1 MHAVRILLAG
11 FVLLAGTSGLA
22 ANPPPG
28 KSTRFA
34 TLVVGKKSYD
44 QVEVRAVTARSIS
57 FVHSDGMASV
67 LLRDLPPELQSQ
79 FGYSAEAEAAVEAK
93 LAEARARAA
102 KSSRAERVD
111 RRLLEREQVLA
122 ARYESLMQELG
133 QDPVLQPEVDLRPRF
148 REFGLEV
155 KNQGRRPSCAVFAI
169 VSALEYQN
177 ARLSAR
183 SEKLSEE
190 YLVWATHKSTRRVPL
205 ASATQSGAADADD
218 ESVTRSDAGFSLA
231 EVVAALRAYGIPLQD
246 AVPNTF
252 GTAMGEIEEP
262 DAEVVESARTRRR
275 VFIHLL
281 SPRHVET
288 QIANIV
294 HALNAE
300 IPVAIGMRWPHAR
313 TLRTGYISEQKPILD
328 YAHAVTLV
336 GYRCPTGRIENAVFL
351 FKNSYGATWGQG
363 GYGLVTYG
371 YLKQY
376 LLDAVL
382 LEVQRGDAF

>member
-1 MHAVRILLAG
+1 MHAARPLLAA
-11 FVLLAGTSGLA
+11 LLLLTGSLTA
-22 ANPPPG
+22 AAKSPPG
-28 KSTRFA
+28 VGTRYD
-34 TLVVGKKSYD
+34 TLTVGKKVYQ
-44 QVEVRAVTARSIS
+44 QVEVRTVTARSIS
-57 FVHSDGMASV
+57 FVHTDGMSSV
-67 LLRDLPPELQSQ
+67 LLRELPPELQAQ
-79 FGYSAEAEAAVEAK
+79 FGYSPDADAAVENK
-93 LAEARARAA
+93 LADARVKAVARQNQG
-102 KSSRAERVD
+102 RVD
-111 RRLLEREQVLA
+111 RRALEREQVLA
-122 ARYESLMQELG
+122 ARYERLMQELG
-133 QDPVLQPEVDLRPRF
+133 QAPQLQPEVDLRPRF
-148 REFGLEV
+148 RELGLEV

-177 ARLSAR
+177 ARLSAQP
-183 SEKLSEE
+183 EKLSEE

-205 ASATQSGAADADD
+205 ATAAQAEIEDAED
-218 ESVTRSDAGFSLA
+218 ETVIRSDAGFSLA
-231 EVVAALRAYGIPLQD
+231 EVVAALRAYGVPRHE

-252 GTAMGEIEEP
+252 GTAMGEIREPTEEIIT
-262 DAEVVESARTRRR
+262 EARARRR

-281 SPRHVET
+281 SPRAVES

-300 IPVAIGMRWPHAR
+300 VPVAIGMRWPHSR

-336 GYRCPTGRIENAVFL
+336 GYRCPTGRLENTVFI

-363 GYGLVTYG
+363 GYGQVTYG

-382 LEVQRGDAF
+382 LEVQRGD